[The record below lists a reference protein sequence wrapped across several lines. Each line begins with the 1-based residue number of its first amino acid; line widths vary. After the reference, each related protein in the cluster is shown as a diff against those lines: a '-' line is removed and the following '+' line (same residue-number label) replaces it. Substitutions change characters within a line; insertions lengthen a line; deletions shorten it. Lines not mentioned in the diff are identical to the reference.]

1 MADDAVKKA
10 VGYGFD
16 ASLRKGTLAGY
27 AAMRGSNEYQALDSK
42 SKDAADQL
50 FKARIDKDKNLQSS
64 KGIGE
69 EKVSVYRKAAQEK
82 PSRAIDYNKEFNKPK
97 RRKLPTLKLEQ
108 TPAPKKQMPN
118 KDMGFR
124 PFAKADKPKPKPP
137 RASGSGISQM
147 LNITTLGGQYKKK

>member
-16 ASLRKGTLAGY
+16 ASLRKGTMAGY
-27 AAMRGSNEYQALDSK
+27 AAMRGSSEYLALDSK
-42 SKDAADQL
+42 GKDAADNL
-50 FKARIDKDKNLQSS
+50 FKDRIQNDKNLKSV
-64 KGIGE
+64 KGIGD
-69 EKVSVYRKAAQEK
+69 EKVSVYRKAAKEV
-82 PSRAIDYNKEFNKPK
+82 PSRAIDYDKEFNKPK
-97 RRKLPTLKLEQ
+97 RKKLPTLKVEQ
-108 TPAPKKQMPN
+108 TPAPKKAMSN